1 MHSVSPTILG
11 TALILGA
18 ALVDQLIGDP
28 RRMLHPVVVM
38 GWSIQQL
45 RQWVESWAGDHPMQL
60 RIGGGLIS
68 LLLVLGS
75 VLTGWCLE
83 RLLWL
88 SSPWGWLCI
97 PILTL
102 SLASALAARSLR
114 DSVLA
119 VVDALPSAEEGD
131 LEPARRNLSWIV
143 GRDVQS
149 LDRTGLLRAAAET
162 ASENAVDGV
171 FAPLFW
177 MGIGALLWMVLPSGP
192 GPLALAWGFKASSTL
207 DSMLGYRSGR
217 LRWLGTAGARLDDLL
232 TWLPCRLVMLTL
244 PLVCPPWR
252 NWAQR
257 VRAAERD
264 GSADPSPNA
273 GRSEAIYA
281 HCIGIQLGGENRY
294 GERLVQKPLL
304 GAGQPIPNVTLVKNV
319 LKASS
324 RLEIV
329 WLSGL
334 VIIQWAISR

>member
-1 MHSVSPTILG
+1 MGGLLVI
-11 TALILGA
+11 GA
-18 ALVDQLIGDP
+18 ALLDQLIGDP
-28 RRMLHPVVVM
+28 RRLLHPVVVM

-45 RQWVESWAGDHPMQL
+45 RHWVEQWAGNHPIKL

-68 LLLVLGS
+68 LIVVLGS

-88 SSPWGWLCI
+88 PSPWRWLSI
-97 PILTL
+97 PILIL

-119 VVDALPSAEEGD
+119 VLNALPPEAKGD

-177 MGIGALLWMVLPSGP
+177 MGIGALLWMVMPSGP

-207 DSMLGYRSGR
+207 DSMLGYRR
-217 LRWLGTAGARLDDLL
+217 DQLRWLGTAGARLDDLL

-252 NWAQR
+252 HWAQR

-264 GSADPSPNA
+264 GAADPSPNA

-281 HCIGIQLGGENRY
+281 HCIGIKLGGENIYNNQCISKAIIGANNRHPNTADVRVAT
-294 GERLVQKPLL
+294 ELTQKLYW
-304 GAGQPIPNVTLVKNV
+304 T
-319 LKASS
+319 
-324 RLEIV
+324 
-329 WLSGL
+329 WL
-334 VIIQWAISR
+334 ITMTTIQYIAL

>member
-1 MHSVSPTILG
+1 MSSEALG
-11 TALILGA
+11 GLLVIEA
-18 ALVDQLIGDP
+18 ALLDQLIGDP
-28 RRMLHPVVVM
+28 RRWLHPVVVM

-45 RQWVESWAGDHPMQL
+45 RHWVEPWAGDHPIKL

-68 LLLVLGS
+68 LILLLGS

-88 SSPWGWLCI
+88 PSPWEWI
-97 PILTL
+97 SVPILIVG
-102 SLASALAARSLR
+102 LASALAARSLR

-119 VVDALPSAEEGD
+119 VLNALPSAAEGD

-143 GRDVQS
+143 GRDVQN
-149 LDRTGLLRAAAET
+149 LNREGLLRAAAET

-177 MGIGALLWMVLPSGP
+177 MGIGALLWMVMPYGP
-192 GPLALAWGFKASSTL
+192 GPLALAWGFKAGSTL
-207 DSMLGYRSGR
+207 DSMLGYRTGR

-244 PLVCPPWR
+244 PLVCPPWTR
-252 NWAQR
+252 WAQR
-257 VRAAERD
+257 VQLAERD
-264 GSADPSPNA
+264 GAADPSPNA

-294 GERLVQKPLL
+294 GERRVLKPVL
-304 GAGQPIPNVTLVKNV
+304 GAAQPTANVHLVRCV
-319 LKASS
+319 LNASG
-324 RLEIV
+324 RLETL
-329 WLSGL
+329 WLSAFVISQL
-334 VIIQWAISR
+334 VITL

>member
-1 MHSVSPTILG
+1 MTSETMGGLLV
-11 TALILGA
+11 LGA
-18 ALVDQLIGDP
+18 ALLDHLIGDP

-38 GWSIQQL
+38 GWCIRQL
-45 RQWVESWAGDHPMQL
+45 RQRVEQWARDHPMKL

-68 LLLVLGS
+68 LVLVLGS
-75 VLTGWCLE
+75 ALTGWCLE

-88 SSPWGWLCI
+88 SSPWQWISI
-97 PILTL
+97 PVVTL

-114 DSVLA
+114 DSVMA
-119 VVDALPSAEEGD
+119 VLNAMPSTGEGN

-143 GRDVQS
+143 GRDVQN
-149 LDRTGLLRAAAET
+149 LDREGLLRASAET

-177 MGIGALLWMVLPSGP
+177 MCIGALLWMVMPFGP

-207 DSMLGYRSGR
+207 DSMLGYHTGR

-244 PLVCPPWR
+244 PLVCTPWTH
-252 NWAQR
+252 WAQR
-257 VRAAERD
+257 VQAAERD
-264 GSADPSPNA
+264 GSKDPSPNA

-281 HCIGIQLGGENRY
+281 HCIGIQLGGKNKY
-294 GERLVQKPLL
+294 GERWVEKPVLGPSQETANVALVR
-304 GAGQPIPNVTLVKNV
+304 AV

-324 RLEIV
+324 RLEIL
-329 WLSGL
+329 WLSALG
-334 VIIQWAISR
+334 IIQLAITR